1 MILNGNDTNVDIMAE
16 QSILGAVLLKQSALD
31 EITFLEPR
39 DFSIDSHQKLFEV
52 MRYMD
57 SNSIPIDI
65 VTVTTEYLN
74 LNKLADPN
82 FVTYITEL
90 AGACPTAANV
100 KHYAKLLKSKAIRRR
115 GKQALNEALL
125 LSEEN
130 FESDEEY
137 YSAVE
142 SVLSN
147 LRPNDTGKMQHV
159 KDFREEYFE
168 HLSKEPDT
176 LKTGFIGFDDWA
188 GGVQRGW
195 LYILAGRPSAG
206 KTAKVLQMLLN
217 IATEDKGA
225 VLFWSQEMSINKIL
239 DRWVSSTCEINFK
252 KFLSKQFEQEDFEKI
267 KKTYNYLSKFPIHV
281 QDSSGVTIE
290 EVFATA
296 KNFKRRGGKLA
307 AVAVD
312 YLQIMSIP
320 QKNGERRDQAIGR
333 VTTTAKRI
341 ARELDCCFIMLSQ
354 MTRDSESAVKPQLS
368 HLKESSSI
376 EQDADVVEFLWH
388 DPNDV
393 DTGGKVIQ
401 SYIAKGRDTGVND
414 FRLLFKGW
422 IQRFKWLPNLTGG
435 GGSGKKNKK

>member
-1 MILNGNDTNVDIMAE
+1 MNLIGHDTNIDMMAE
-16 QSILGAVLLKQSALD
+16 QSVLGAVLLKQSVLD
-31 EITFLEPR
+31 KITFLEPR

-74 LNKLADPN
+74 LNRLADPS

-90 AGACPTAANV
+90 AGACPTASNV
-100 KHYAKLLKSKAIRRR
+100 KHYAKLLKSKSIRRR
-115 GKQALNEALL
+115 GTEALYEASK
-125 LSEEN
+125 LSEKN

-137 YSAVE
+137 YSAIEAAV
-142 SVLSN
+142 SN
-147 LRPNDTGKMQHV
+147 LRPSNTGKMQHV
-159 KDFREEYFE
+159 KDFRDEYFE
-168 HLSKEPDT
+168 HLNKEPDS

-188 GGVQRGW
+188 GGVRRGW
-195 LYILAGRPSAG
+195 LYVLAGRPSAG
-206 KTAKVLQMLLN
+206 KTAKLLQMLQN
-217 IATEDKGA
+217 IAEQKKGA
-225 VLFWSQEMSINKIL
+225 VFLWSQEMGRTQIM
-239 DRWVSSTCEINFK
+239 DRLVSSTCEINFK
-252 KFLSKQFEQEDFEKI
+252 RFISKKFEPGDIEKI
-267 KKTYNYLSKFPIHV
+267 NLAYNYLEKLPIYV
-281 QDSSGVTIE
+281 EDSSGVTID
-290 EVFATA
+290 EVHSIA
-296 KNFKRRGGKLA
+296 KNFVRKGGKLA

-354 MTRDSESAVKPQLS
+354 MTRDSENAAKPQLS

-388 DPNDV
+388 DSNDV

-401 SYIAKGRDTGVND
+401 SFIAKGRDTGIND

-422 IQRFKWLPNLTGG
+422 IQRFSWLPNLTGG
-435 GGSGKKNKK
+435 GNHGKKNKK

>member
-1 MILNGNDTNVDIMAE
+1 MNLTGHDTNVDMMAE
-16 QSILGAVLLKQSALD
+16 QSVLGAVLLKQSVLD
-31 EITFLEPR
+31 KITFLEPR

-74 LNKLADPN
+74 LNKLADPK

-90 AGACPTAANV
+90 AGACPTATNV

-130 FESDEEY
+130 YESDEEY

-142 SVLSN
+142 SVVAS
-147 LRPNDTGKMQHV
+147 LRPSDSGKMQHV
-159 KDFREEYFE
+159 KDIREGYFE
-168 HLSKEPDT
+168 HLTKEPDT

-217 IATEDKGA
+217 IASEEKGA
-225 VLFWSQEMSINKIL
+225 VLFWSQEMSSNKIM
-239 DRWVSSTCEINFK
+239 DRWISSTCEINFK
-252 KFLSKQFEQEDFEKI
+252 KFLNKQFEQKDIEKVR
-267 KKTYNYLSKFPIHV
+267 KTYDYLSKFPIHV
-281 QDSSGVTIE
+281 QDSAGITID

-296 KNFKRRGGKLA
+296 KNFKRRGGKIA
-307 AVAVD
+307 AIAVD

-401 SYIAKGRDTGVND
+401 SFIAKGRDTGIND

-422 IQRFKWLPNLTGG
+422 IQRFTWLPNLTGG